1 MFFWLIVIAAAVVAV
16 ASVVVPVLLG
26 RSAGKT
32 RRIPDAP
39 VAPDNPNLATCRE
52 FCHEWDSRRSELCI
66 AQANETAARN
76 RADALRTELG
86 IALAVVG
93 GFLAAAVAAGA
104 IPWPASLA
112 VAIAALA
119 AATIAATV
127 AALIGGLLNAA
138 DEDVARK
145 LTASQDARM
154 RVADA
159 RSQIDAHCPPAEAD
173 ACLNR
178 APPC

>member
-1 MFFWLIVIAAAVVAV
+1 MFWFIVAAAAVVAV
-16 ASVVVPVLLG
+16 ASVVVPVLIG
-26 RSAGKT
+26 RAVGKK
-32 RRIPDAP
+32 RRIPDSP

-66 AQANETAARN
+66 AQANEAAHRS
-76 RADALRTELG
+76 RADALRTDFG

-104 IPWPASLA
+104 IPWPASLVA
-112 VAIAALA
+112 AIAAAA

-145 LTASQDARM
+145 VNSFTR
-154 RVADA
+154 
-159 RSQIDAHCPPAEAD
+159 CPH
-173 ACLNR
+173 ACS
-178 APPC
+178 